1 MDVIL
6 DANAFLSDIRF
17 QNVPFQSLLA
27 YLKRLK
33 HTIIIPEVV
42 FQEVLARHKDKL
54 VEARDNAKNKWE
66 NLHRW
71 RVLKQEKFPE
81 IDVEAESTALEKRLH
96 QPSPW
101 VKSVRITRILRLK
114 Q

>member
-42 FQEVLARHKDKL
+42 FQEVLGTAQRQTCRGARQREEQMGK
-54 VEARDNAKNKWE
+54 
-66 NLHRW
+66 
-71 RVLKQEKFPE
+71 
-81 IDVEAESTALEKRLH
+81 
-96 QPSPW
+96 SP
-101 VKSVRITRILRLK
+101 
-114 Q
+114 